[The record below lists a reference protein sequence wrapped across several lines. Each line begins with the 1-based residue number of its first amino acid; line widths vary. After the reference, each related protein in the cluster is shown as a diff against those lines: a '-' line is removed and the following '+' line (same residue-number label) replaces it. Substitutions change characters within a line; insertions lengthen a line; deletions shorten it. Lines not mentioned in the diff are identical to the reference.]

1 MSIAGYQK
9 AVRIRMSTGSTSSTA
24 FRNFPATSA
33 TLTLAGDVLDD
44 TTLLSTGFRSRI
56 LGLRDWSIAIPSI
69 FESTN
74 ESWGFIRQAWLGRKN
89 VDVQYLPL
97 ESSTKGFQ
105 GTAWV
110 ETFSFSGD
118 VGGLET
124 VDVNLVAESQLSTI

>member
-1 MSIAGYQK
+1 MAIAGYTK
-9 AVRIRMSTGSTSSTA
+9 GVLIKPVASTESTA
-24 FRNFPATSA
+24 YRAFPATSA
-33 TLTLAGDVLDD
+33 TLTLAGDVLDP

-56 LGLRDWSIAIPSI
+56 LVLRDWSIAIPSL

-74 ESWGFIRQAWLGRKN
+74 TAWGTVRSWWLNRTK
-89 VDVQYLPL
+89 VDVRYLPV
-97 ESSTKGFQ
+97 ESSTKGFE
-105 GTAWV
+105 GVAWV